1 MSIIRRDITEHYEE
15 PEELNSR
22 VSKEELIRRL
32 QENHQEGDGNKE
44 SASENQFFKPLSFFD
59 KLNARQVLSIDI
71 ETDRIYYLAGKKIK
85 NRFQI
90 TRWGVED
97 LTGDETDRYRAIE
110 IALSYIKSYVYKSG
124 MEVCVGFFSP
134 DINIRQVVL
143 PRLKSAELHKTILYK
158 NKTDLP
164 HFDEDMVWRYQIL
177 EQFKESDTDK
187 IRALVTVI
195 PREVIDIHL
204 ELFKR
209 AGLKIDM
216 LVPRPYALWSLYSH
230 IVKNKGNDVLVDI
243 GTDTTEVAFFMDGKL
258 RFVRN
263 FAIGANNLQKAIENV
278 EEEGSDGESD
288 KTEPDAESAAQSG
301 MQSSIRERLLKRVQ
315 HLKSKHNPILQ
326 VLHSE
331 IVRSLEFFRGAKNEY
346 PISRIYLSGAGAKL
360 EAVLPFLKNRIQHPL
375 VLIAPKFSKE
385 QKIFNEVVEYGS
397 VLGIALLNDKKLNM
411 LPEEFRTRELFKKLN
426 LAALFIAVVFS
437 GLMGYHSYLKLEEV
451 AAFKKTIS
459 NIEAQYLKMNPVE
472 TDFRKTSQK
481 INEVQVK
488 IDQLKQPLK
497 YHPKLIETLKLF
509 SNEVPSD
516 IRLTMLSFKP
526 YGATSLRNR
535 PQKTTGSEEE
545 RYNYAVFVAGQIS
558 SDYLMG
564 DVILINFINHLQ
576 DIKFFKKIR
585 LLTKHKDP
593 KEQTFAF
600 QIEAY
605 L

>member
-1 MSIIRRDITEHYEE
+1 MSIIRRDITEHYEDSE
-15 PEELNSR
+15 QQNSQ

-32 QENHQEGDGNKE
+32 QENHQENDGRKE
-44 SASENQFFKPLSFFD
+44 TAYEDVFYKPLSLFD

-71 ETDRIYYLAGKKIK
+71 ETDRIYYISGKKVK

-90 TRWGVED
+90 LKWGVED
-97 LTGDETDRYRAIE
+97 LTGDEADRYRSIE
-110 IALSYIKSYVYKSG
+110 IALSYIKSYVYKNG
-124 MEVCVGFFSP
+124 MDVCVGFFSP
-134 DINIRQVVL
+134 DINIRQVIL
-143 PRLKSAELHKTILYK
+143 PRLKPAELHKTILYK

-164 HFDEDMVWRYQIL
+164 HFDESMVWHYEIL
-177 EQFKESDTDK
+177 EQFKENDADK
-187 IRALVTVI
+187 LRALVTVI

-216 LVPRPYALWSLYSH
+216 LVPRPYAIWSLYNH
-230 IVKNKGNDVLVDI
+230 MVKNKGNDVVVDI

-263 FAIGANNLQKAIENV
+263 FAIGANNLQKAIQN
-278 EEEGSDGESD
+278 GDGELVEWEKNNSPEESEN
-288 KTEPDAESAAQSG
+288 KPETEA
-301 MQSSIRERLLKRVQ
+301 QSSIRERLLKRVQ

-331 IVRSLEFFRGAKNEY
+331 IVRSLEFFRGPKNEY
-346 PISRIYLSGAGAKL
+346 PISRIYLSGPGAKL
-360 EAVLPFLKNRIQHPL
+360 EAVLPFLKNRIRHPL
-375 VLIAPKFSKE
+375 VMIAPKFSQD
-385 QKIFNEVVEYGS
+385 QKVFNEVVEYGS
-397 VLGIALLNDKKLNM
+397 VLGIALLNNKKLNM

-426 LAALFIAVVFS
+426 ISAILVVLILCGF
-437 GLMGYHSYLKLEEV
+437 MIYHTFLKYEEV
-451 AAFKKTIS
+451 DAFKRTIA
-459 NIEAQYLKMNPVE
+459 NIEEQYLKMNPVE
-472 TDFRKTSQK
+472 TNFRQTSQK
-481 INEVQVK
+481 INEVQAEIEK
-488 IDQLKQPLK
+488 LKQPLK
-497 YHPKLIETLKLF
+497 YHPELLQTLKLF
-509 SNEVPSD
+509 SNEVPPD

-526 YGATSLRNR
+526 YGATSLRSR
-535 PQKTTGSEEE
+535 PQKTTGQSEEKY
-545 RYNYAVFVAGQIS
+545 RYAVFLAGQIS

-576 DIKFFKKIR
+576 DLKFFKKIR

-593 KEQTFAF
+593 EEQTFAF